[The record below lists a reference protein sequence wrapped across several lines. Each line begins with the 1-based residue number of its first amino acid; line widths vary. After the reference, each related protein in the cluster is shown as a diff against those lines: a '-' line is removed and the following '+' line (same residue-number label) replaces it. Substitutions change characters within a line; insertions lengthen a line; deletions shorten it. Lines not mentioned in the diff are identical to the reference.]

1 MPTNE
6 LKFKYLFEMGGKII
20 GPYKASDE
28 CLMFPITEGWFK
40 GPKLQGRIVHGADC
54 LATRASGV
62 HTPNIRLTLQ
72 TDDGE
77 YISMQY
83 SGVVVFPEEVGEA
96 PFVRTNPLFSA
107 SGKYS
112 WLNKVV
118 AVGVGK
124 YVNMAEG
131 EFIYDIYQIL

>member
-1 MPTNE
+1 MSANE
-6 LKFKYLFEMGGKII
+6 LKYEYLFEMGGKIV

-28 CLMFPITEGWFK
+28 CVVFPIPEGWFR
-40 GPKLQGRIVHGADC
+40 GPKLQGRIVHGGDW
-54 LATRASGV
+54 LITRAGGV

-77 YISMQY
+77 YIYMQY
-83 SGVVVFPEEVGEA
+83 SGVVVFPEKEGEA

-112 WLNKVV
+112 WLNRVV

-131 EFIYDIYQIL
+131 EFIYDVYAIL